1 VIDII
6 LRILRIFINLFL
18 GINPGDLYDTNTAV
32 FTCSSGSETDTI
44 AIFDETKLGF
54 AIVGH
59 NKAMQANRLSYVL
72 NLNGEYTTVFCHFV

>member
-1 VIDII
+1 MIDI
-6 LRILRIFINLFL
+6 LRILEILNLFS

-44 AIFDETKLGF
+44 AIFDDSKLGF

-72 NLNGEYTTVFCHFV
+72 NLNGEYSTVF

>member
-1 VIDII
+1 MVT
-6 LRILRIFINLFL
+6 RAYVQ

-44 AIFDETKLGF
+44 AMFDEAKSGF
-54 AIVGH
+54 AILGH

-72 NLNGEYTTVFCHFV
+72 NLNGER

>member
-1 VIDII
+1 M
-6 LRILRIFINLFL
+6 
-18 GINPGDLYDTNTAV
+18 NPGDLYDTNTAV

-44 AIFDETKLGF
+44 AIFDDSKLGF

-72 NLNGEYTTVFCHFV
+72 NLNGNILFCFSILREPFIQPNE